1 MSVVAF
7 ERKPITGGWSE
18 SELNTIV
25 AALSAALAPATG
37 RQWETGT
44 TENGDVQFYLLG
56 SLPDQACELCLSR
69 IGRQYILEDGAGR
82 VGWAGNRRPEATP
95 GSAGTI
101 GGALRAFPGRRGGV
115 MRVHYVA
122 TPPQPLLSGPGN

>member
-7 ERKPITGGWSE
+7 ERKPITGVWSE

-44 TENGDVQFYLLG
+44 TENGDAQFYTRTGEITTDYNFAQLSIAEFG
-56 SLPDQACELCLSR
+56 STELKYGN
-69 IGRQYILEDGAGR
+69 IKTPEVAGER
-82 VGWAGNRRPEATP
+82 GQMIEK
-95 GSAGTI
+95 SA
-101 GGALRAFPGRRGGV
+101 
-115 MRVHYVA
+115 
-122 TPPQPLLSGPGN
+122 